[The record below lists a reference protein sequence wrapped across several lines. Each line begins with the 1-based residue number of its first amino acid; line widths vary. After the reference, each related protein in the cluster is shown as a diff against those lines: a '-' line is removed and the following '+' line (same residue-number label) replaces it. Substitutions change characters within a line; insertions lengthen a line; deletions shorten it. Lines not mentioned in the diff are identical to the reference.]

1 MRVCGL
7 TIRLTPDSYAGDLF
21 ARAAKIANQLFGGVR
36 FGKRLSRNN
45 NFETTWEAL
54 LAMFVVVTGDEWQ
67 AMMRDVGV
75 HGDSCTQW
83 GPTGNAGLFGYSGD
97 PPGSVGMEWLI
108 KNGYQKYFT
117 DPNFGMSDCGDRVT
131 LQSLAS
137 DFLFISSIPP
147 IFFSCI
153 PASSTSSPS
162 LPSALLL
169 SLLSLT

>member
-7 TIRLTPDSYAGDLF
+7 TIHLTPDSNAGDLF

-131 LQSLAS
+131 SNLSPLISSSSLQSLPFFFHAS
-137 DFLFISSIPP
+137 LPLLLPP
-147 IFFSCI
+147 L
-153 PASSTSSPS
+153 PS
-162 LPSALLL
+162 LLPSFFP
-169 SLLSLT
+169 SFP

>member
-7 TIRLTPDSYAGDLF
+7 TIHLTPDSYAGDLF

-131 LQSLAS
+131 SNLSPL
-137 DFLFISSIPP
+137 ISS
-147 IFFSCI
+147 
-153 PASSTSSPS
+153 
-162 LPSALLL
+162 
-169 SLLSLT
+169 